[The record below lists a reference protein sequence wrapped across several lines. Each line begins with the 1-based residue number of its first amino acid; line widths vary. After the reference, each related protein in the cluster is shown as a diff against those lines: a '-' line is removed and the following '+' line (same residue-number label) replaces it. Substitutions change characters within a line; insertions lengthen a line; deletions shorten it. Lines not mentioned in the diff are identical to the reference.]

1 MHTWISG
8 ILIIRLSS
16 FVSYSIFSPFL
27 PFLFL
32 SILIS
37 FSRLAIF
44 LSSTKWQEMVTD
56 SSSSIPGG
64 NRLSLTLLVDFR
76 FLWKDWVVQLKSSAH
91 SDFITLCVCV
101 CVCGEGRRSRMRR
114 DHTVVETTVVS
125 MTTQWAEELRDKIQK
140 RGGGYSE
147 AVGQMK
153 QS

>member
-1 MHTWISG
+1 M
-8 ILIIRLSS
+8 
-16 FVSYSIFSPFL
+16 
-27 PFLFL
+27 
-32 SILIS
+32 
-37 FSRLAIF
+37 
-44 LSSTKWQEMVTD
+44 
-56 SSSSIPGG
+56 
-64 NRLSLTLLVDFR
+64 
-76 FLWKDWVVQLKSSAH
+76 VQLKSSAH